1 MSTGRKGKGEP
12 RLERPEM
19 RERIMQVSAEGMGKE
34 NPGKREQKKRKEE
47 FERICNNL
55 MIIVVVKLV
64 YGTLMSFSLWQSV

>member
-1 MSTGRKGKGEP
+1 MRTGRKGKGEP

-47 FERICNNL
+47 LRKWRAEGRGKENAGR
-55 MIIVVVKLV
+55 KSRRE
-64 YGTLMSFSLWQSV
+64 GKR